1 MPAGTPFPIFAID
14 GSRSLPHNVEVTA
27 SRHLEGSQRPRRI
40 GRVLRRLA
48 VAVVL
53 LLVVAYLAV
62 GWYVSGEIING
73 LVVEES
79 PIEYDTD
86 VLAVSDDEIRLRPPT
101 DEAAVEADRDAV
113 MGLRWVGGYA
123 QVGPTTVDGDGTET
137 RPFQLLDGEPPP
149 IDDDVA
155 DYDSFAFPG
164 DPSGLDLDFEDV
176 TYPGPDGDLGA
187 WYVPGE
193 GNTWVIGVHGLGASP
208 SEFLRLLSVE
218 GFDHPFLGIRYR
230 NDPGISPDGDSLMR
244 LGQEEWTDVSAA
256 VDFAR
261 SQGAED
267 VVVYGP
273 SMGGA
278 IALGY
283 AVRAT
288 PGTVR
293 GLILEA
299 PAADLA
305 EIVNLRSGE
314 ALPVGGVIG
323 DSILTVGRWITS
335 LRTGIDFDD
344 IDYIER
350 AGELTMP
357 VLLFHGSDDDRVP
370 VEVGRHLAEA
380 RPDLVEFHLLDGAA
394 HVRAWNEDPE
404 RYATVVVAFLERV
417 GRSG

>member
-1 MPAGTPFPIFAID
+1 M
-14 GSRSLPHNVEVTA
+14 
-27 SRHLEGSQRPRRI
+27 
-40 GRVLRRLA
+40 VL
-48 VAVVL
+48 V
-53 LLVVAYLAV
+53 VVAYLAA
-62 GWYVSGEIING
+62 GWYVSEEITGG
-73 LVVEES
+73 LVVEET

-86 VLAVSDDEIRLRPPT
+86 VLAVSDDEIRLVPPT
-101 DEAAVEADRDAV
+101 DEATVEADRDAV
-113 MGLRWVGGYA
+113 MGLRWTGGYG
-123 QVGPTTVDGDGTET
+123 QVGPATVYRDGTET
-137 RPFQLLDGEPPP
+137 RPFQLFDGDPPP
-149 IDDDVA
+149 TGDDVA
-155 DYDSFAFPG
+155 DFDSFAFPG
-164 DPSGLDLDFEDV
+164 DPSGLGLDFEDV

-193 GNTWVIGVHGLGASP
+193 GDTWVIGVHGLGASP

-230 NDPGISPDGDSLMR
+230 NDPGVSADGDSLMR
-244 LGQEEWTDVSAA
+244 LGQVEWTDVAAA
-256 VDFAR
+256 VDYAR

-267 VVVYGP
+267 VVVYGA

-278 IALGY
+278 LALGY

-314 ALPVGGVIG
+314 ALPVEGVIG

-335 LRTGIDFDD
+335 LRTGIDFGE
-344 IDYIER
+344 IDYVAR
-350 AGELTMP
+350 ADELTMP
-357 VLLFHGSDDDRVP
+357 VLLFHGTDDDQIP
-370 VEVGRHLAEA
+370 VEVGRSLAEA
-380 RPDLVEFHLLDGAA
+380 RPDLVEFHLLEGAA

-404 RYATVVVAFLERV
+404 QYAAAVAAFLERV
-417 GRSG
+417 GRRG

>member
-1 MPAGTPFPIFAID
+1 MG
-14 GSRSLPHNVEVTA
+14 VTEP
-27 SRHLEGSQRPRRI
+27 RHPEGPERPRRV
-40 GRVLRRLA
+40 GRILRRLA
-48 VAVVL
+48 IGLVVF
-53 LLVVAYLAV
+53 LVVAYVAV
-62 GWYVSGEIING
+62 GWYVSGEIIGG
-73 LVVEES
+73 LVVEET

-113 MGLRWVGGYA
+113 MGLRWSGGYA
-123 QVGPTTVDGDGTET
+123 QVGPATVEGDGTET
-137 RPFQLLDGEPPP
+137 RPFQLLDGDPPP
-149 IDDDVA
+149 TGEDVA

-164 DPSGLDLDFEDV
+164 DPSGLGLDFEDV

-193 GNTWVIGVHGLGASP
+193 GDTWVIGVHGIGASP

-230 NDPGISPDGDSLMR
+230 NDPGVSADGDSLMR
-244 LGQEEWTDVSAA
+244 LGQEEWADVAAA
-256 VDFAR
+256 VDYAR
-261 SQGAED
+261 SQGAAD

-314 ALPVGGVIG
+314 ALPIGGVIG

-335 LRTGIDFDD
+335 LRTGIDFAE
-344 IDYIER
+344 IDYVER
-350 AGELTMP
+350 ADELTMP

-370 VEVGRHLAEA
+370 VEVGRNLAEA
-380 RPDLVEFHLLDGAA
+380 RPDLVEFHLLEGAA
-394 HVRAWNEDPE
+394 HVRAWNEDPQV
-404 RYATVVVAFLERV
+404 YAAVVAAFLERI
-417 GRSG
+417 GRED